1 MVNDIL
7 PDESV
12 VTTMNDKIQCSH
24 CHRYFPRKEYY
35 VDKDGNPMKKCKK
48 CMASLIDLGSPST
61 IMDIMKEV
69 DVPFIPAEWNSLRDR
84 YEFSINKATG
94 RQQRNSNANQSVLGR
109 YLGKMKLAQYKD
121 FKFSDTDKFM
131 EEHEKEVDERKQEI
145 QNRLDN
151 LLEEGYDTDV
161 AVKMLSGE
169 IDEVE
174 DDVEI
179 GKRQLRDLRLKW
191 GKGYTKEELIQLET
205 FYSEMHASYDITTAS
220 HEDYLK
226 QIVKVSL
233 RMNSLIDQG
242 AFDEY
247 QKLSSVYDRMMK
259 SAKFTASQEKIED
272 RFVDSISEMV
282 KICEQ
287 QGFIPIYHTDEPQDI
302 VDVTLKDF
310 TNYVKN
316 LVMKE
321 LNLDSLI
328 EKGMEQI
335 KLDEEKANMSAD
347 DALFD
352 EEDLVTDDD
361 LLFEAML
368 GENGEFEAANEGEDG
383 E

>member
-1 MVNDIL
+1 
-7 PDESV
+7 
-12 VTTMNDKIQCSH
+12 
-24 CHRYFPRKEYY
+24 
-35 VDKDGNPMKKCKK
+35 
-48 CMASLIDLGSPST
+48 
-61 IMDIMKEV
+61 
-69 DVPFIPAEWNSLRDR
+69 
-84 YEFSINKATG
+84 
-94 RQQRNSNANQSVLGR
+94 
-109 YLGKMKLAQYKD
+109 
-121 FKFSDTDKFM
+121 
-131 EEHEKEVDERKQEI
+131 
-145 QNRLDN
+145 
-151 LLEEGYDTDV
+151 
-161 AVKMLSGE
+161 
-169 IDEVE
+169 
-174 DDVEI
+174 
-179 GKRQLRDLRLKW
+179 
-191 GKGYTKEELIQLET
+191 
-205 FYSEMHASYDITTAS
+205 
-220 HEDYLK
+220 
-226 QIVKVSL
+226 
-233 RMNSLIDQG
+233 MNSLIDQG

-259 SAKFTASQEKIED
+259 SAKFTASQEKVED

-368 GENGEFEAANEGEDG
+368 GENGEFETANEGEDG